1 MTSAPR
7 VRAIVLNYNGGNH
20 VLDAVAALEK
30 TDWPRDRLEL
40 VVIDNASVDGSDREV
55 EQRFPAVRLM
65 RSASNLGFPGNNLAM
80 TGHDADYV
88 ALVNND
94 AFVTPGWLAPL
105 VDALEADPK
114 LGAACPKILFAPS
127 FADVVITAPTFR
139 PPGDGRDLG
148 VRVSGL
154 EIDGR
159 DRFDDAQFAD
169 GFWGVEAGPPD
180 EASFAWSSGRATIRV
195 PLPPD
200 DPGPFRVRVRLA
212 AESAKTIELAGTHGP
227 ETIDVSRTPQW
238 VETTVAGPGYDVV
251 NNVGSVLVTLG
262 FGGDRGYL
270 ERDNGQYDRPEE
282 VFAWCGGGVLLR
294 REYLEAVGL
303 FDETFFLYYE
313 DTDLAWR
320 GRAQGWRYRYVP
332 DAVIRHVHAASTGE
346 SSPVFQHYVERN
358 RLLMLLKNAPWS
370 LVLNAIYRYV
380 RMVTS
385 FTVRRV
391 VIPLARGRRPQPQL
405 PLRRIRSFAGFLRC
419 APGGLRARRKLRRKQ
434 VVPDAELLGWMVDR

>member
-1 MTSAPR
+1 MTNAPR
-7 VRAIVLNYNGGNH
+7 VRAIVLNYNGGSH

-40 VVIDNASVDGSDREV
+40 VVIDNASVDDSDREI
-55 EQRFPAVRLM
+55 EQRFPSVRLM
-65 RSASNLGFPGNNLAM
+65 RSNSNLGFPGNNLAM
-80 TGHDADYV
+80 TGHDADYI

-105 VDALEADPK
+105 VETLEAEPA

-127 FADVVITAPTFR
+127 FADLVITAPTFC

-154 EIDGR
+154 EVDGQ
-159 DRFDDAQFAD
+159 DRFQDAQLVE
-169 GFWGVEAGPPD
+169 GFWNMEPGPPT
-180 EASFAWSSGRATIRV
+180 EASFAWSSARATIRV

-200 DPGPFRVRVRLA
+200 EPGPFRVRVRLA
-212 AESAKTIELAGTHGP
+212 AENDKTVELAGSNGP
-227 ETIDVSRTPQW
+227 ESITVGTSPGW
-238 VETTVAGPGYDVV
+238 VQATVLGPGYDVV
-251 NNVGSVLVTLG
+251 NNVGSILVTLG
-262 FGGDRGYL
+262 FGADRGYL
-270 ERDNGQYDRPEE
+270 ERDNGQYDSAEE

-294 REYLEAVGL
+294 RDYLESVGL

-332 DAVIRHVHAASTGE
+332 DAVIRHLHAASTGE
-346 SSPVFQHYVERN
+346 SSPIFQHYVERN
-358 RLLMLLKNAPWS
+358 RLLMLLKNAPRS

-380 RMVTS
+380 RMVAS
-385 FTVRRV
+385 FTVRLV
-391 VIPLARGRRPQPQL
+391 VIPVARGKRPHPQL
-405 PLRRIRSFAGFLRC
+405 PLRRVRSFAGFLRC
-419 APGGLRARRKLRRKQ
+419 APGGLRARRALRRKQ
-434 VVPDAELLGWMVDR
+434 VVSDAELLGWMVDR